1 MGALGLKDRR
11 SFTDHFGEKSV
22 ALLKDVLEVAGGDRW
37 RQMSRYTLHMSVGGA
52 FGSHKCSSA
61 QLKDLVVEGS
71 TDQQWLEIN
80 GFCGVDQRALYR
92 PDRVVIEGADG
103 QLLKERKGPRQELR
117 QRLGASIWD
126 ELQLAYYCGY
136 SIWNY
141 LAVPFVFAEPDV
153 TTEELEPESVHAD
166 AWRRLRLRFPP
177 RVVTHSS
184 EQTFYFDR
192 DGFLR
197 RLDYTSEIEDT
208 RIAQLFSGHQR
219 FSGILIPTLSR
230 SLPIA
235 RDGRLPAKS
244 SLVDIEIFDVVFA

>member
-1 MGALGLKDRR
+1 V
-11 SFTDHFGEKSV
+11 S
-22 ALLKDVLEVAGGDRW
+22 LLRDVLEVAGGDRW

-52 FGSHKCSSA
+52 FCSHKCSSA
-61 QLKDLVVEGS
+61 RLKDLVVEGR

-92 PDRVVIEGADG
+92 PDRVVLEGAGG
-103 QLLKERKGPRQELR
+103 QLLKERKGPPQELR
-117 QRLGASIWD
+117 EDLRAGIWD

-141 LAVPFVFAEPDV
+141 AAVPFVFAEPDV
-153 TTEELEPESVHAD
+153 MTEELEPESVHAD
-166 AWRRLRLRFPP
+166 TWRRLRLRFPP
-177 RVVTHSS
+177 RVVTHSP
-184 EQTFYFDR
+184 EQTFYFDC
-192 DGFLR
+192 DGLLQ
-197 RLDYTSEIEDT
+197 RLDYTSENEGT

-235 RDGRLPAKS
+235 PDGRLPGKP
-244 SLVDIEIFDVVFA
+244 SLVDIEVFDVVFE

>member
-1 MGALGLKDRR
+1 
-11 SFTDHFGEKSV
+11 V
-22 ALLKDVLEVAGGDRW
+22 ALLRDVLKVAGADRW
-37 RQMSRYTLHMSVGGA
+37 RQKSRYTVHMSVGGA
-52 FGSHKCSSA
+52 FCSRKCGSA

-71 TDQQWLEIN
+71 TGQQWLEIN

-92 PDRVVIEGADG
+92 PDRVVLEGADG
-103 QLLKERKGPRQELR
+103 QLLNERKGPPQELR
-117 QRLGASIWD
+117 QRLRASIWD

-141 LAVPFVFAEPDV
+141 LAVPFVFAESDV
-153 TTEELEPESVHAD
+153 AAEEIERESVHAD
-166 AWRRLRLRFPP
+166 NWRRLRLRFPP
-177 RVVTHSS
+177 RVVTHSA

-197 RLDYTSEIEDT
+197 RLDYMSEIEDT

>member
-1 MGALGLKDRR
+1 V
-11 SFTDHFGEKSV
+11 T
-22 ALLKDVLEVAGGDRW
+22 LLRDILQVAGGDLW

-52 FGSHKCSSA
+52 FCSRKCSSA

-80 GFCGVDQRALYR
+80 GFCGEDQRALYR
-92 PDRVVIEGADG
+92 PDWVALEGPDG
-103 QLLKERKGPRQELR
+103 QLLKERRAPPQELR
-117 QRLGASIWD
+117 ERLRTSSWD
-126 ELQLAYYCGY
+126 ELQLAYFCGY

-141 LAVPFVFAEPDV
+141 VAVPFVFAEADV
-153 TTEELEPESVHAD
+153 ATEDLELESVHAD
-166 AWRRLRLRFPP
+166 TWRRLRVRFPR

-197 RLDYTSEIEDT
+197 RLDYTTEHEDI
-208 RIAQLFSGHQR
+208 RIAVLFSGHQR
-219 FSGILIPTLSR
+219 FSGILIPTLCR

-235 RDGRLPAKS
+235 PDGLLPAKP
-244 SLVDIEIFDVVFA
+244 SLIDIEIFDVVFE

>member
-1 MGALGLKDRR
+1 
-11 SFTDHFGEKSV
+11 
-22 ALLKDVLEVAGGDRW
+22 VL
-37 RQMSRYTLHMSVGGA
+37 
-52 FGSHKCSSA
+52 
-61 QLKDLVVEGS
+61 
-71 TDQQWLEIN
+71 
-80 GFCGVDQRALYR
+80 
-92 PDRVVIEGADG
+92 EGADG
-103 QLLKERKGPRQELR
+103 QLLKERKGPPQELR
-117 QRLGASIWD
+117 QRLRASIWD

-153 TTEELEPESVHAD
+153 TTEELERESVHAD
-166 AWRRLRLRFPP
+166 TWRRLRLRFPP
-177 RVVTHSS
+177 RVVTHSA

-197 RLDYTSEIEDT
+197 RLDYTSEYEDT